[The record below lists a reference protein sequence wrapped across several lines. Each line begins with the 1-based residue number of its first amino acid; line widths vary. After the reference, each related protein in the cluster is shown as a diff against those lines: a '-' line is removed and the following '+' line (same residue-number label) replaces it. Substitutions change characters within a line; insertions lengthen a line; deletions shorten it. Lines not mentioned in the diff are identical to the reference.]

1 VGENNKLPIEGLP
14 EATTF
19 TSAPGRGYLKIF
31 LGYASGVG
39 KTFRMLDEARRRSLR
54 GQDVVIGAVQ
64 PRMGPE
70 SAALLEQLEVV
81 PLKKVGAGTAVDV
94 NVLLRRQ
101 PGVCFI
107 DGLAYDNPPGSPNKT
122 RWEDVAQLVQAGI
135 KVIASVNIQ
144 YISELR
150 EQVEGITGKPV
161 AHTVPIAFIKSADEI
176 EIVDAPAMEAQRRS
190 SESSGAGPS
199 GANPSGANEDPR
211 RLLLRLREMA
221 LVLAADV
228 VDHQLAEYLA
238 SHGIRQQLATQE
250 RILVCL
256 TGDSNAQLMI
266 ETAKVIAKRFYG
278 ELIVVNVDQPE
289 ISSLDRAALD
299 DKLSLARAAG
309 IRVEILHGRDPM
321 DTILQFARSRAVT
334 QIFVGHSRSSR
345 VWSRMFGNSLNR
357 LIRQSRGMDVRI
369 FPNRP

>member
-1 VGENNKLPIEGLP
+1 VGEKNKLPMEGLP
-14 EATTF
+14 EATAF
-19 TSAPGRGYLKIF
+19 TGAPGRGYLKIF

-70 SAALLEQLEVV
+70 SAVLLEQLEVV
-81 PLKKVGAGTAVDV
+81 PLKKIGAGTAIDV
-94 NVLLRRQ
+94 NVLLQRQ

-107 DGLAYDNPPGSPNKT
+107 DGLAYDNPPGSPNQT

-150 EQVEGITGKPV
+150 EQVERITGKPV

-190 SESSGAGPS
+190 SESSGASPS
-199 GANPSGANEDPR
+199 GANPPGANDPR

-256 TGDSNAQLMI
+256 TPDSNAQLMI
-266 ETAKVIAKRFYG
+266 GTAQMIAKRFYG

-309 IRVEILHGRDPM
+309 IRVEILHGRDRM
-321 DTILQFARSRAVT
+321 DTILQFARSRAIT